1 MDLESW
7 WHCAFFQSVGEDEPD
22 VLIIKEERP
31 DNIRCEQSLGETK
44 TAGNREYG
52 GVLLFF
58 LTYLRVSYYYYTY
71 LYGGIDLEN
80 Y

>member
-1 MDLESW
+1 
-7 WHCAFFQSVGEDEPD
+7 V
-22 VLIIKEERP
+22 ERP

-44 TAGNREYG
+44 TVGNREYG